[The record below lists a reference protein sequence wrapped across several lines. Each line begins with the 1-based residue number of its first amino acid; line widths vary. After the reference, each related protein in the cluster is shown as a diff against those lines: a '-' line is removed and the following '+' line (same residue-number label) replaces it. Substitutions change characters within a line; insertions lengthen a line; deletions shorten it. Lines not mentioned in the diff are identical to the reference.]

1 MKYKSLLDIPFR
13 TSDKYPERISHNDN
27 RKDSPNPVKYSEFTR
42 FIRILAAGF
51 KYYGINRNDHISFFV
66 NNRYEWICTD
76 YALIALG
83 AVSVPRG
90 SDSLPPEINFI
101 YRHSDSNNIILE
113 NNEQLIQ
120 LLDVFTIEDWGKCR
134 HIFIMDNDEGKKLP
148 DFILEK
154 TVYYSDLSETGEAE
168 YKKNPHL
175 VEELSELID
184 ENDLMTIVY
193 TSGTTGNPKGVM
205 LTHKNFLQNVYANTP
220 RLKIDVEKG
229 EKTVVMLPSWHV
241 YERAFEFCGIAAA
254 LTFVYSSAS
263 RFAADLESVKPENLI
278 SVPRI
283 WESVYQKTIKALS
296 RMSFAKR
303 NLVLVLIK
311 INQMFISSSLYLNG
325 CYVSLKKRNIM
336 KRSSVV
342 IYHFLRLIVFFPGHL
357 AAVKL
362 FKPFRDKVGGNLRV
376 ATCGAGSLPK
386 YLDEFFGALG
396 IPIVNAYGMTETAPG
411 ILSRTIDRNT
421 FGSAGIPFDDTE
433 VENRRDNGEITEIG
447 EKGTLFVRGP
457 QVMLGYYKNEKA
469 TKAVL
474 SSDGWLNTGDLAVRS
489 ENGEYIIVGRNKDT
503 IVLMGGENVEPEPIE
518 DKMKESRYI
527 DHAVVLGQDQKQL
540 SAIVA
545 INDEELLSMAEEL
558 KLSVP
563 EIQTEGKYSIE
574 NDIIYE
580 RLMKDIQS
588 LISRDQGFKAFE
600 SISKIKIVTND
611 FTMGKELT
619 QTLKIKRKYI
629 TDKYQELV
637 DKLHDEG
644 GRKKK

>member
-1 MKYKSLLDIPFR
+1 MNYKSLLDIPFQ
-13 TSDKYPERISHNDN
+13 TSEQFPDRISHMDN
-27 RKDSPNPVKYSEFTR
+27 RNNSFSPVTYSELAR
-42 FIRILAAGF
+42 FVRILTAGF

-76 YALIALG
+76 FALIALG

-90 SDSLPPEINFI
+90 SDSLPSEINFI

-113 NNEQLIQ
+113 NNEQLKC
-120 LLDVFTIEDWGKCR
+120 LLDVFTSEDWKTCR
-134 HIFIMDNDEGKKLP
+134 NVFIMDSDQGDKLP
-148 DFILEK
+148 DFISEK
-154 TVYYSDLSETGEAE
+154 TVYYSDLVEKGEAE
-168 YKKNPHL
+168 YKKDPLL
-175 VEELSELID
+175 VEKLSEQID
-184 ENDLMTIVY
+184 ENDVMTIVY

-220 RLKIDVEKG
+220 RLEIDVEKG
-229 EKTVVMLPSWHV
+229 EKTVVMLPTWHV

-278 SVPRI
+278 SVPRV
-283 WESVYQKTIKALS
+283 WESVYQKIIKALS
-296 RMSFAKR
+296 RMSFFKR
-303 NLVLVLIK
+303 NLILVLIK
-311 INQMFISSSLYLNG
+311 INQMFLSSSLYLKG
-325 CYVSLKKRNIM
+325 CYLSLKRRNLI
-336 KRSSVV
+336 KKSSAVT
-342 IYHFLRLIVFFPGHL
+342 YHFLRFLILFPAHL

-362 FKPFRDKVGGNLRV
+362 FKPFRDKVGGKLRV

-411 ILSRTIDRNT
+411 ILSRTIQRNT

-433 VENRRDNGEITEIG
+433 VEVRRDNGEITEIG

-457 QVMLGYYKNEKA
+457 QVMAGYYKNEKA

-474 SSDGWLNTGDLAVRS
+474 SSDGWLNTGDLAVKS
-489 ENGEYIIVGRNKDT
+489 ENGEHIIVGRNKDT

-540 SAIVA
+540 SAIIA
-545 INDEELLSMAEEL
+545 INDEELLNMASEL
-558 KLSVP
+558 KLSVS
-563 EIQTEGKYSIE
+563 EIQTEGKHSIE

-588 LISRDQGFKAFE
+588 LISRDQGFKTFE
-600 SISKIKIVTND
+600 SISKIKIVPND

-637 DKLHDEG
+637 DKLHDDS
-644 GRKKK
+644 GRKRK